1 MNSAA
6 RYKIMFATDW
16 PVFRNQLDE
25 KEWVEVFT
33 RDAKQYGFEFTPEE
47 LKLLFA
53 ENVQDYLDL
62 NL

>member
-1 MNSAA
+1 
-6 RYKIMFATDW
+6 MFATDW

-25 KEWVEVFT
+25 KEWVEVLT
-33 RDAKQYGFEFTPEE
+33 TDAKQYGFEFTPEE